1 MALCIQSSLAVSSF
15 AERQRHRAH
24 RTVIDYML
32 HYAPDQGAGI
42 ALLEALPVTFSDTQL
57 AACLLT
63 AQCLSKLEYD
73 RFLEHGSR
81 DCLGGARIPSILAR
95 LLAHIVPKPAA
106 AFGRVGRDHRTIAAM
121 AEQQSGQQR
130 VLLSPG
136 RVRAVALPR
145 AKVGVYLLP

>member
-32 HYAPDQGAGI
+32 HYAPDQGARI
-42 ALLEALPVTFSDTQL
+42 ALLEALPLAICDLQL

-73 RFLEHGSR
+73 RFLEHGSGDR
-81 DCLGGARIPSILAR
+81 AWPCRSPSSDDCSHGRTAIR
-95 LLAHIVPKPAA
+95 PAA
-106 AFGRVGRDHRTIAAM
+106 RSVWSAPPPSGCAGGREGRR
-121 AEQQSGQQR
+121 
-130 VLLSPG
+130 
-136 RVRAVALPR
+136 LP
-145 AKVGVYLLP
+145 P